1 MHMEIG
7 GITMTQPSIGAMS
20 IAFGAIGI
28 VAAAAMTI
36 AATDDGAGL
45 SGRHVARGGAGQ
57 VTVADGS
64 GPSARPAR
72 GVIGLAP
79 ANGDAELLP
88 RPARGGGA
96 D

>member
-1 MHMEIG
+1 MEIG

-36 AATDDGAGL
+36 AARDDGA
-45 SGRHVARGGAGQ
+45 SFADRHVARGGAGQ
-57 VTVADGS
+57 VIVADNAGA
-64 GPSARPAR
+64 SARPAR
-72 GVIGLAP
+72 GVIAAP
-79 ANGDAELLP
+79 SATGAAELLP

>member
-1 MHMEIG
+1 MEIG

-36 AATDDGAGL
+36 AARDDGA
-45 SGRHVARGGAGQ
+45 SFADRHVARGGAGQ
-57 VTVADGS
+57 VIVAVGA
-64 GPSARPAR
+64 GAATRPAR
-72 GVIGLAP
+72 GVFAGAP
-79 ANGDAELLP
+79 ATGAAELLP